1 MAVYKSKSKSTDVRS
16 EAEAADKPQA
26 KLWLNIFRPEGD
38 VSLPYGLGL
47 DVMPYLKGTSE
58 FAANANSFLFDLLAL
73 SEELEAGEERE
84 IPLVVKIRRVREAP
98 EPTATSRKL
107 SWK

>member
-1 MAVYKSKSKSTDVRS
+1 MAVYKSKNATTDVRS

-47 DVMPYLKGTSE
+47 DIMPYLKGNSE
-58 FAANANSFLFDLLAL
+58 FATNANSFLFDILAL
-73 SEELEAGEERE
+73 SEDLAPGEERE

-98 EPTATSRKL
+98 EPTASSRKL